1 MDGMGKEKEIYIMLH
16 DFCYVPRSEYL
27 PVKKEL
33 IELIN
38 VVQDEVRD
46 YFTFSFTFI
55 GSTHRK
61 MITKDLKGNVGYD
74 FDVNI
79 HVNDDDEEYS
89 PDDIRRIIIRAF
101 NKHMSKYGYN
111 RYEDSTR
118 VITIKQTDWYNSRI
132 IRSCDLAI
140 VYDCKNGRQ
149 KYIHYNKNQRKYEWQ
164 YMKMSNSELEARAD
178 WIKHNGYWQEVKDI
192 YIDKKN
198 WNDDPDKKSRSLYA
212 ETINEVFCRRK

>member
-61 MITKDLKGNVGYD
+61 MITKDLY
-74 FDVNI
+74 
-79 HVNDDDEEYS
+79 
-89 PDDIRRIIIRAF
+89 
-101 NKHMSKYGYN
+101 
-111 RYEDSTR
+111 T
-118 VITIKQTDWYNSRI
+118 KQ
-132 IRSCDLAI
+132 L
-140 VYDCKNGRQ
+140 
-149 KYIHYNKNQRKYEWQ
+149 
-164 YMKMSNSELEARAD
+164 
-178 WIKHNGYWQEVKDI
+178 
-192 YIDKKN
+192 
-198 WNDDPDKKSRSLYA
+198 
-212 ETINEVFCRRK
+212 